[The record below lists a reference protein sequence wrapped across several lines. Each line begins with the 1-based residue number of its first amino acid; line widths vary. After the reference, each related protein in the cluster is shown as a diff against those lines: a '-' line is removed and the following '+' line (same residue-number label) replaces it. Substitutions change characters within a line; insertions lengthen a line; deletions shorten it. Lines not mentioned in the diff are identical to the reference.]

1 MKTWNLFYF
10 LFLLIQ
16 VGEVSAQPEG
26 CDKLI
31 QLGDTTVCMDFNG
44 KGRLFREK
52 FYLGGQRIYTRWWHY
67 YSNGTFKVVQKKGKS
82 PFSKL
87 HGPAVRFY
95 PSGNVQY
102 YADFTHGIQTGN
114 CFSYYPL
121 GNLRKICRH
130 NGQGNPEGVIYE
142 FHENGQ
148 LSYQARWEDGRLR
161 EILAYKDSLG
171 NDLPI
176 GTFKDGTGTWLWQEH
191 GKLLYEYTYKDGRM
205 VKKRRLKQ

>member
-10 LFLLIQ
+10 LFLLIL
-16 VGEVSAQPEG
+16 VGEVNAQPKS

-31 QLGDTTVCMDFNG
+31 QRGDTLVCQEFNRN
-44 KGRLFREK
+44 GRLFKEM
-52 FYLGGQRIYTRWWHY
+52 FYLGGQRIHTRWWHY
-67 YSNGTFKVVQKKGKS
+67 YSKGTFESVQRKGKS

-95 PSGNVQY
+95 PSGNVETY
-102 YADFTHGIQTGN
+102 LVYTHGIRTGN
-114 CFSYYPL
+114 CFSYYPS
-121 GNLRKICRH
+121 GNLRKICSR
-130 NGQGNPEGVIYE
+130 NDQGKSEGVFYE

-191 GKLLYEYTYKDGRM
+191 GKLLYEFNYKDGRM
-205 VKKRRLKQ
+205 VKNRRLKQ

>member
-31 QLGDTTVCMDFNG
+31 QRGDTLVCQEFTR
-44 KGRLFREK
+44 KGRMYKEE
-52 FYLGGQRIYTRWWHY
+52 FYLGGQRIHTRWWRH
-67 YSNGTFKVVQKKGKS
+67 YSNGTFGFIQRAGKS
-82 PFSKL
+82 PFSKA
-87 HGPAVRFY
+87 HGPAVKFY
-95 PSGNVQY
+95 PSGNVEINMVY
-102 YADFTHGIQTGN
+102 THGIPTGN
-114 CFSYYPL
+114 CFSYYPS
-121 GNLRKICRH
+121 GNLRKICSW
-130 NGQGNPEGVIYE
+130 NDQGKSEGIIYE

-176 GTFKDGTGTWLWQEH
+176 GTFKDGTGTWLWQEN
-191 GKLLYEYTYKDGRM
+191 GKLLSEFNYKDGRM